1 MKTPNYSF
9 KSPLHLLQ
17 TTLIIDTTKV
27 YVFDNVNFYMS
38 TCGQGIVLKDAF
50 DNHGDDVYVYG
61 LRVNPIVEK
70 AIKLA

>member
-27 YVFDNVNFYMS
+27 YVFDNHIK
-38 TCGQGIVLKDAF
+38 QL
-50 DNHGDDVYVYG
+50 
-61 LRVNPIVEK
+61 EK
-70 AIKLA
+70 LWSKTHRNY